1 MLTQLHIILRQLG
14 PARSRVAENFILVG
28 GLRTWKMPKVR
39 IGSKLIAGATALN
52 TYGTASRGWLLDC
65 RLQDRDAMRPLPA
78 HS

>member
-14 PARSRVAENFILVG
+14 PARSWVAENLILVD

-52 TYGTASRGWLLDC
+52 YLRNGERMASRLPSS
-65 RLQDRDAMRPLPA
+65 RP
-78 HS
+78 